1 MQGLYIHIPFC
12 KRRCVYCG
20 FYSTTL
26 LGLRQAY
33 VDAVCREMLLRRGGT
48 LRTIYLGGGTPSQLD
63 AWMLQKVFST
73 IHKAYDVEPG
83 AEVTMECN
91 PDDVDERLASTML
104 EVGVNRVSMGVQTF
118 SDERLRFLQR
128 RHTAR
133 QAVEAVELL
142 RKSGF
147 CNISIDLM
155 FGFPGETLAEWQA
168 DIDRALALEV
178 EHLSA
183 YSLMYEEGTPLHSKL
198 MAGEVEEI
206 ADDTYLAM
214 YEMLVERLEKGGYEH
229 YEISN
234 FALPGRRSLHNS
246 SYWDG
251 TPYTGIGAA
260 AHSYDGFCRKANVA
274 DVEQYI
280 AALSEGR
287 LPCETERLTLYDSYN
302 DMITTALR
310 TREGISTTEV
320 VQRFGVKLHTYLM
333 GNARKHIDRGLLA
346 IDQGRLHLTLPGIAM
361 SDTVM
366 SDLMFV

>member
-12 KRRCVYCG
+12 KCRCVYCG
-20 FYSTTL
+20 FYSSTL
-26 LGLRQAY
+26 LGLRQEY
-33 VDAVCREMLLRRGGT
+33 VDAVCREMRLRSGDT

-63 AWMLQKVFST
+63 APMLRKIFST
-73 IHKAYDVEPG
+73 IHEVYDVVPG

-91 PDDVDERLASTML
+91 PDDVDEHLADTMR

-118 SDERLRFLQR
+118 SDERLRFLHR

-147 CNISIDLM
+147 GNISIDLM

-168 DIDRALALEV
+168 DIDKALTMEV

-183 YSLMYEEGTPLHSKL
+183 YSLMYEEGTPLHRML
-198 MAGEVEEI
+198 LAGEVEEI

-214 YEMLVERLEKGGYEH
+214 YGMLVERLEKGGYEH

-260 AHSYDGFCRKANVA
+260 AHSYDGICRKANVA

-310 TREGISTTEV
+310 TCEGISPAEV
-320 VQRFGVKLHTYLM
+320 EQRFGVKMHTYLM
-333 GNARKHIDRGLLA
+333 SNARKHIDGGLLA